1 MAPHTGVHRGAD
13 PAAVKDADLT
23 LVPDA
28 ARAEASEA
36 GPEAAS
42 AADRAQASDAD
53 RGEASVAG
61 PEAASAAD
69 RAEVQDAVPGEVRVA
84 DLGEASVAD
93 PEAASAADRAQASD
107 ADRAA
112 VSGDARAD
120 RNACCR
126 AGAPAR
132 RDAVRSHYGQV
143 RCYRGCCRRGNSRTD
158 LQ

>member
-1 MAPHTGVHRGAD
+1 MAPHSGAHRGAD
-13 PAAVKDADLT
+13 PGAVRDAGLT

-28 ARAEASEA
+28 AQAEASEA

-42 AADRAQASDAD
+42 AADPAEDQDAAQA
-53 RGEASVAG
+53 EASEAD
-61 PEAASAAD
+61 PEAASDAD

-84 DLGEASVAD
+84 DRGEASVAD
-93 PEAASAADRAQASD
+93 PEAASDAGRAQASA

-112 VSGDARAD
+112 VLGDARAD

-132 RDAVRSHYGQV
+132 RDAVRSRCGQV